1 MVVALVWGLQLHLVE
16 IYGIVVLSTAEL
28 RIVWSTPVHGVSY
41 FAANVTIAASLA
53 AVALAGMRRRRADP
67 RTTVDRIILAATL
80 VFAVGF
86 GYRLLALHT
95 RILDDAWFETAVAT
109 EGTRVSRVHLGVIT
123 SGPGVSPA
131 TITLDSC
138 EQIRLPVPVERR
150 GDVVVVEVERG
161 AFSGLERVSVT
172 RLVEY
177 DDLCSFV
184 SANLP
189 ELRRLDCLLDRC
201 RIPVTPRVD

>member
-1 MVVALVWGLQLHLVE
+1 M
-16 IYGIVVLSTAEL
+16 YGIVVLSVAEL
-28 RIVWSTPVHGVSY
+28 RIMWSTPVHGVSY
-41 FAANVTIAASLA
+41 FAANLVIAASLA
-53 AVALAGMRRRRADP
+53 AVAFAGLWRRGANTWMSADAI
-67 RTTVDRIILAATL
+67 VLAATML
-80 VFAVGF
+80 FAVGF
-86 GYRLLALHT
+86 GYRLLALHA

-109 EGTRVSRVHLGVIT
+109 EGTRVSRIHLGVIT

-138 EQIRLPVPVERR
+138 EQIRLPVPGERR

-161 AFSGLERVSVT
+161 AFSGLERVAVT
-172 RLVEY
+172 HLVEY

-189 ELRRLDCLLDRC
+189 ELRRLDCLPDRC